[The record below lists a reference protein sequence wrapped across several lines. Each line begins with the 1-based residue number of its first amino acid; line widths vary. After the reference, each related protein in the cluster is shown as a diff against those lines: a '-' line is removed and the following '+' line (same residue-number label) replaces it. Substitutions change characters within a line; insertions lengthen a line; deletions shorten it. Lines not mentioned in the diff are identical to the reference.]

1 MLAASHNPRPASLPS
16 RPQISFS
23 LVIANKLHPAILLTS
38 IALLAIFIPF
48 ATSLD
53 IAPPDSI
60 DIINNNNNNNNRDGL
75 KMHTSE
81 PRTLETLVE
90 SVDCRTDEINLT
102 LDVKPREHASDTA
115 TTINCQS
122 WIELSIPEDVNTTV
136 EIPFVTPN
144 QFPDNGPPSLL
155 MTINGQYSGDGGVQ
169 MDTGSTGITIGKGTW
184 LEWFNGDW
192 SEAVKYERGWKFLSS
207 SKKLYSGHWVPTTLI
222 FHGRAADGT
231 RIDLLKAV
239 VPVLVFD
246 TYYICPKF
254 TNDQGSVCAAP
265 TSQQTGNI
273 TGLYMGVGFGRE
285 QDGMVMCTPD
295 KNPLLNVYEVNG
307 QNVAGPNNPNKYHL
321 GYIVRA
327 NSLIWGLTSA
337 NVNRFRWMSLQKQP
351 NATDYRDWA
360 MATLQVS
367 INDGKF
373 RNGSILAD
381 TGIPQMYL
389 SSPDVPKPIPPYYKI
404 NLKIP
409 DVQGS
414 LGGYVVTAKRVGKNA
429 TADSSMLGTAPTY
442 VGATNTAG
450 IVSGPGGGIYERV
463 FVNTG
468 SRFWNGFEAAFD
480 AVGGHWGV
488 MQLSSAT
495 SKLS

>member
-1 MLAASHNPRPASLPS
+1 MPASHGPTSASLQLS
-16 RPQISFS
+16 RHFQSSNSFNS
-23 LVIANKLHPAILLTS
+23 KQLILTS
-38 IALLAIFIPF
+38 IFIIFLPF
-48 ATSLD
+48 VTSTT
-53 IAPPDSI
+53 SI
-60 DIINNNNNNNNRDGL
+60 STIEN
-75 KMHTSE
+75 KTSVSTMHTPETRILS
-81 PRTLETLVE
+81 TLVE
-90 SVDCRTDEINLT
+90 SLDCASARNDDINLT
-102 LDVKPREHASDTA
+102 FDLKPQADGLTHVVD
-115 TTINCQS
+115 CQS
-122 WIELSIPEDVNTTV
+122 WIELSIPDDVGTTV

-144 QFPDNGPPSLL
+144 RFPDNGPPLVL
-155 MTINGQYSGDGGVQ
+155 MTINGRYAGDSGVQ

-184 LEWFNGDW
+184 VEWFNGNW

-222 FHGRAADGT
+222 FHGRAANGT
-231 RIDLLKAV
+231 RTDLLKAV

-254 TNDQGSVCAAP
+254 TNDQGSVCTAP
-265 TSQQTGNI
+265 TDQKSGNI

-321 GYIVRA
+321 GYIVRS
-327 NSLIWGLTSA
+327 NSLVWGLTPT
-337 NVNRFRWMSLQKQP
+337 NINGFRWMSLQKQP

-367 INDGKF
+367 INNGKF
-373 RNGSILAD
+373 RSGSILAD
-381 TGIPQMYL
+381 TGVTQMYL
-389 SSPDVPKPIPPYYKI
+389 SSPDVPKPIPPSYKI

-409 DVQGS
+409 DIQGS
-414 LGGYVVTAKRVGKNA
+414 LGGYVVTAKRVGGNA
-429 TADSSMLGTAPTY
+429 TADSSVPGTAPAY
-442 VGATNTAG
+442 VRGTNTAG
-450 IVSGPGGGIYERV
+450 IVSGPGGGVYERV

-480 AVGGHWGV
+480 AAGGHWGV
-488 MQLSSAT
+488 LEKST
-495 SKLS
+495 S